1 MNDAMIGEY
10 FRVFICYGV
19 IAMSLVMHAWKKKK
33 EKKTLDAGGDTSAA
47 SADLLES
54 K

>member
-19 IAMSLVMHAWKKKK
+19 IAMSWQCM
-33 EKKTLDAGGDTSAA
+33 LDDENT
-47 SADLLES
+47 
-54 K
+54 KRKR